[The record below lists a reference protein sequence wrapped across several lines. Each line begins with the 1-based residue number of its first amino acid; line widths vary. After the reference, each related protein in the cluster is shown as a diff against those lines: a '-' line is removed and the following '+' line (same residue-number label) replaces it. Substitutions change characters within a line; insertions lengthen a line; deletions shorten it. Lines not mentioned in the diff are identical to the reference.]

1 MSEITTTTTTTYLAR
16 TRWTMTVAA
25 ATLLAAVI
33 AGVTGAARA
42 VHASPPATTAPVA
55 SGRSAVEATPSRD
68 PSVPSAQTVFGGQ
81 MKVAPD
87 EIPPTF

>member
-1 MSEITTTTTTTYLAR
+1 MSEITTTTTYPAR
-16 TRWTMTVAA
+16 TRWAMTVAA

-42 VHASPPATTAPVA
+42 VHASPPAAKALVA
-55 SGRSAVEATPSRD
+55 SGRSAVEATPRRD
-68 PSVPSAQTVFGGQ
+68 PSVPSAQAVFEGQ
-81 MKVAPD
+81 TRVAPD